1 MSNCIRL
8 NLYLALGKNEG
19 GEVLMLDSFFEY
31 KDGMK
36 GCTGSKF
43 YFVSPDEI
51 ESRNDLGEIKSNY
64 DYLWKEEVQ
73 SGKTEEGLDDWV
85 ESFKDSYLANSDG
98 LFICHDTSYLHK
110 LDRDDAF
117 LKFAS
122 NYTGQELN
130 GLYDSDLGTFECV
143 GGGRCFDSKDADL
156 ESYIDGRKLIH
167 DLARKYEA
175 GTIDLAS
182 VESELTLNNIP
193 FEKEVR

>member
-8 NLYLALGKNEG
+8 NLYLALGKHADG
-19 GEVLMLDSFFEY
+19 VVLMLGSFFEY

-43 YFVSPDEI
+43 YFVSPQEI
-51 ESRNDLGEIKSNY
+51 EQRNDLDDIKWNY
-64 DYLWKEEVQ
+64 DYIWKEEVQ
-73 SGKTEEGLDDWV
+73 DGNTELGLDDWA
-85 ESFKDSYLANSDG
+85 EQFRDSYITNGDG
-98 LFICHDTSYLHK
+98 LFVSHDTSYLHK

-122 NYTGQELN
+122 NYTGQELT

-143 GGGRCFDSKDADL
+143 GGGRCFDSNDSDL
-156 ESYIDGRKLIH
+156 ESYIDGRKLLH
-167 DLARKYEA
+167 DLARKYE
-175 GTIDLAS
+175 GGKIDLVS
-182 VESELTLNNIP
+182 VENELTLNNIP